1 MIIRY
6 SDEWPAEELKE
17 SRCKV
22 ELTIGTL
29 GSLYALSFGFGVAFC
44 GFLSMCVQELTFEDC
59 NTWQNV
65 LTLGGMIVALIGSF
79 TLPVYLSFSRFR
91 KRICKALAGLR
102 TGTYQTASDLCINL
116 DMSKKVA
123 NMIIDGKYDCLLDEE
138 DVQKYL

>member
-1 MIIRY
+1 MSIIRY

-17 SRCKV
+17 SRCKT
-22 ELTIGTL
+22 ELTIGTI
-29 GSLYALSFGFGVAFC
+29 GSLYALCFGFGVAFC
-44 GFLSMCVQELTFEDC
+44 GILFLMGNGDPDEVDGMDYMMI
-59 NTWQNV
+59 
-65 LTLGGMIVALIGSF
+65 GGMIVALIGSF

>member
-1 MIIRY
+1 MSIIRY

-17 SRCKV
+17 SRCKT
-22 ELTIGTL
+22 ELTVMFMVSAY
-29 GSLYALSFGFGVAFC
+29 SLFAGLCLAICGILFLMGNGDPDEVDGMDNLMLVGMCMAMFGI
-44 GFLSMCVQELTFEDC
+44 CV
-59 NTWQNV
+59 
-65 LTLGGMIVALIGSF
+65 
-79 TLPVYLSFSRFR
+79 LPRYMDFARFR
-91 KRICKALAGLR
+91 KRVCKALAGLR